1 MQNYF
6 LVKAIKLI
14 NRFHLGQLQCSFRFR
29 SVLQGLVMLRK
40 DFNQPELLMEWNLN

>member
-14 NRFHLGQLQCSFRFR
+14 NRFLLFWPVTVF

-40 DFNQPELLMEWNLN
+40 GFNQPELLMEWN